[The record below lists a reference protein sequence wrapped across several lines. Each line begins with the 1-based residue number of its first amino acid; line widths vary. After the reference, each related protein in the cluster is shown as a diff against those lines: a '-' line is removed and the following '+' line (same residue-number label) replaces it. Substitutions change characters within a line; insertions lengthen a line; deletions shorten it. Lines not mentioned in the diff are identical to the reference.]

1 MHSYCSQ
8 EAASMNAVNE
18 IDLSFPDSFNHI
30 DQSVLQDIAKASEA
44 SNQQHQQQI
53 DGKTLQNVSF
63 KV

>member
-1 MHSYCSQ
+1 
-8 EAASMNAVNE
+8 MNAVNE